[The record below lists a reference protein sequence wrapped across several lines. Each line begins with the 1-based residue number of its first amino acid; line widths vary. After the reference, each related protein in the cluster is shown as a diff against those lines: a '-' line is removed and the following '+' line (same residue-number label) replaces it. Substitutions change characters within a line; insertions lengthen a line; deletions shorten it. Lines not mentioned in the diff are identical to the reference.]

1 MATLNLTV
9 GGTTGLP
16 YKDRAQ
22 CFVIRNT
29 VDYSENNAAASD
41 VVQVLNVPANTFVLR
56 AGYRVITP
64 EGAAAGGTLGD
75 GADPD
80 GFFATSDLNAAA
92 GTTALSAGATVGY
105 ALGKF
110 YTAADTIDHV
120 VSAALDTAVVEYMA
134 ICIPL

>member
-1 MATLNLTV
+1 MATLNLTK
-9 GGTTGLP
+9 GGTVGLP

-29 VDYSENNAAASD
+29 VDYSETNAAASD
-41 VVQVLNVPANTFVLR
+41 VLQVLNVPANTFVLR
-56 AGYRVITP
+56 AGYRVMTA

-80 GFFATSDLNAAA
+80 GFFATMDVNAVAV
-92 GTTALSAGATVGY
+92 ALSAGATVGY

-120 VSAALDTAVVEYMA
+120 VSAALDAAVVEYFA
-134 ICIPL
+134 ICVPV